1 VTVPTSVPGGGFR
14 VATFNA
20 SLNRAAEGELV
31 QDLSTPDDPQA
42 ATVAE
47 IIQRTRPDIVL
58 INEFDYVEGGAA
70 VELLRDNYLAVS
82 QHGAEPIDYPYF
94 FIAPSNTGVP
104 SGFDLDNDGT
114 VGGPNDAFGFGEFE
128 GQFGMVVL
136 SRFPIVADEVRTFQN
151 LTWASMPG
159 ARLPDDPA
167 TPEPADWYSPEELA
181 VLPLSSKS
189 HWDVPI
195 DVDGRTVHL
204 LAAHPTPPVFDGP
217 EDRNGTRNADEIGF
231 WADYIAGADT
241 TWIVDDN
248 GVSGGLAAD
257 TEFVIVGDLNSDPLD
272 GDSVT
277 GAAQQVLQL
286 DGIQDPAPMSEGAV
300 EAAGDQ
306 GLMNETHNGDPA
318 LDTADFT
325 DDAPGNLRADYVL
338 PSAGLEVVEAGVFW
352 PNVDDELSSLVTI
365 DPLASSDHRL
375 VWVDLA

>member
-1 VTVPTSVPGGGFR
+1 
-14 VATFNA
+14 
-20 SLNRAAEGELV
+20 
-31 QDLSTPDDPQA
+31 
-42 ATVAE
+42 
-47 IIQRTRPDIVL
+47 
-58 INEFDYVEGGAA
+58 
-70 VELLRDNYLAVS
+70 
-82 QHGAEPIDYPYF
+82 
-94 FIAPSNTGVP
+94 
-104 SGFDLDNDGT
+104 
-114 VGGPNDAFGFGEFE
+114 
-128 GQFGMVVL
+128 
-136 SRFPIVADEVRTFQN
+136 
-151 LTWASMPG
+151 MPG

-231 WADYIAGADT
+231 WADYVAGADT